1 MSKWEKCLSNPHFV
15 FILKISCTLE
25 LEVRDPDSGGREGW
39 SWRPGGFGWLAAP
52 WTQVDR
58 SGQSPECPPL
68 SARPLS
74 PPQPPPPRSQEASVG
89 PRSETGQ
96 FVDLEHCLGLE
107 RANLSKPKTDL
118 RIFHMTIVASTRL
131 KQSNFLPWQEKS
143 LSYPRALKS
152 PLSLAN
158 CHE

>member
-1 MSKWEKCLSNPHFV
+1 M
-15 FILKISCTLE
+15 
-25 LEVRDPDSGGREGW
+25 
-39 SWRPGGFGWLAAP
+39 
-52 WTQVDR
+52 DR

-107 RANLSKPKTDL
+107 QANLSKPKTDL
-118 RIFHMTIVASTRL
+118 RIFHMAIVASTRL
-131 KQSNFLPWQEKS
+131 KHSKFLPWQEKS

-158 CHE
+158 CHEYWGNWGHICVSFVEKITFYNSAILHESFRNSIINSVSLIF